1 MKRCPKCGQTYTDE
15 NINFCLNDGE
25 LLSRQ
30 TGSATYEPP
39 HRGSAE
45 DSPPTVVLDQAR
57 VTNPIGWSAPAQPP
71 AAWQQP
77 AAQQAF
83 YPYNVAASPNQTLG
97 IVSLA
102 AGAASLT
109 IGWCC
114 SSGLLLGPAAIIT
127 GFIALSQNKKD
138 PEHYGGRGLA
148 IGGIAAGAVYLAV
161 YIVIMVIYLAATI
174 LPNL

>member
-1 MKRCPKCGQTYTDE
+1 MKRCPKCGQTYTDQ

-30 TGSATYEPP
+30 SASPSFEPT
-39 HRGSAE
+39 RQNSAD
-45 DSPPTVVLDQAR
+45 DSPPTVVLDKAR
-57 VTNPIGWSAPAQPP
+57 VTNPTGWTASAQPP
-71 AAWQQP
+71 APWQPQP
-77 AAQQAF
+77 AQQAF
-83 YPYNVAASPNQTLG
+83 YPYNVVTSPNQTLG
-97 IVSLA
+97 IVSVA

-127 GFIALSQNKKD
+127 GLIALSQNKKD

-148 IGGIAAGAVYLAV
+148 IGGIAAGAVYIVV
-161 YIVIMVIYLAATI
+161 YVAIMLIYLAATI
-174 LPNL
+174 LPNI